1 MVAPLLRQ
9 IVAECE
15 VIVAGTG
22 RGAGAPGLRGA
33 LSGLR
38 SDTVARPAKACR
50 NQKGERAMKSAWLL
64 VGLTSAAFATGAW
77 AQEMDFNKVEIITQ
91 QLAPNVY
98 MLTGSSGLDPSHEDA
113 AGGRIGVLAGPDGIL
128 MIDAQYAQL
137 SDKVLAAIRRISS
150 GPIRYLVNTHIHRD
164 HTAGNAFFAKQGAVI
179 FAREELREGMVRLSK
194 APNASTN
201 PVANPA
207 GFPVITYGMGEPV
220 KIHMND
226 ETVDFI
232 PIRAAHTGGDTVVK
246 FEKANVLFIGDFYRN
261 YGYPFIDIGNGGS
274 LKGMLEGLDATMK
287 SADANTTLVPG
298 HGTLIKRDD
307 IIPYRDMILA
317 VQQKVQQM
325 IAQGKTLQDVLA
337 AKVTGA
343 YDAKVSGGTE
353 SSSDRFV
360 TAVYQEL
367 KGGK

>member
-1 MVAPLLRQ
+1 
-9 IVAECE
+9 
-15 VIVAGTG
+15 
-22 RGAGAPGLRGA
+22 
-33 LSGLR
+33 
-38 SDTVARPAKACR
+38 
-50 NQKGERAMKSAWLL
+50 MKSAWLL
-64 VGLTSAAFATGAW
+64 VGLTSAAVATSAL

-91 QLAPNVY
+91 QLGPNVY

-113 AGGRIGVLAGPDGIL
+113 AGGRVGVLAGPDGVL
-128 MIDAQYAQL
+128 MIDSQYAQL
-137 SDKVLAAIRRISS
+137 TDKVLAAVRRISN

-179 FAREELREGMVRLSK
+179 FAREELREGMVGLSK
-194 APNASTN
+194 APNAG
-201 PVANPA
+201 ANPA

-220 KIHMND
+220 KIHMNG
-226 ETVDFI
+226 EVVDFI
-232 PIRAAHTGGDTVVK
+232 PIRAAHTGGDTNIK

-261 YGYPFIDIGNGGS
+261 YGYPFIDISNGGS

-307 IIPYRDMILA
+307 IIPYRDMVLA

-337 AKVTGA
+337 AKVTAA
-343 YDAKVSGGTE
+343 YDAKVAGGTE

-367 KGGK
+367 KGQAK